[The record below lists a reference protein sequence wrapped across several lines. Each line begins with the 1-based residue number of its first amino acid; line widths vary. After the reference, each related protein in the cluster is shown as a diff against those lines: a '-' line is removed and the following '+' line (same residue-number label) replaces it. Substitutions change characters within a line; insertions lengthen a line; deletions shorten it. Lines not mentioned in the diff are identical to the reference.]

1 MPFSQAELFSL
12 CHCSGGVILS
22 GEHVS
27 DLQLNLD
34 NVTPELSFAIT
45 EGKIWLNEQ
54 RIVLFSQMALGKF
67 RSEVYETLGLDR
79 AKAFFLRLG
88 FQLGKLDGEL
98 ARKNTQ
104 IEPVEERFLMG
115 PQLHALRG
123 MVLPQL
129 GALTIAPD
137 GSDFLCEVQ
146 WHNSYEVEI
155 CKTELPDLDE
165 PGCWTLVGYASG
177 YSTHFLQRD
186 IFFKEVECR
195 ACGHE
200 RCFAVGKFSEDWE
213 DFEQLQEYYERDSL
227 VQQLRSLEDRVEAL
241 KKGTD
246 EDELEA
252 ITDIVG
258 VSKPFKAAL
267 QMVTKASDSRVSVLL
282 LGETGVGKEVMA
294 RTLHRFSDR
303 AQKPFVAVNCAAI
316 PADLIESELFGVAK
330 GAFTGA
336 VQSRAG
342 KFERADGGTIFLDEV
357 VELSP
362 RAQAT
367 LLRVLQEQEFER
379 LGDNTVRRVDVRVV
393 AATNEDLGEAVG
405 AGKFR
410 ADLYYRLSAYPIHI
424 PSLRERSDDI
434 PLFVDFFLNKYST
447 LYSKPLQGVS
457 DRSMALMQAY
467 SWPGNIRE
475 LENVIERAVILAEE
489 NSRINVDLIL
499 GPSLDQKPDEHRLN
513 GRGSLVRAGEVKSVV
528 CLDDLADFLIDNDLS
543 LQDMEEGLIARAMQR
558 SKGKVSKA
566 ARLLGMTRPAF
577 AYRLQKSA
585 GDSKSS

>member
-1 MPFSQAELFSL
+1 M
-12 CHCSGGVILS
+12 
-22 GEHVS
+22 S

-34 NVTPELSFAIT
+34 NVTPELSFAVT

-54 RIVLFSQMALGKF
+54 RIVLFSQTALGKF
-67 RSEVYETLGLDR
+67 RREVYETLGLDR

-98 ARKNTQ
+98 ARKNNQ
-104 IEPVEERFLMG
+104 VEAIEERFLMG

-129 GALTIAPD
+129 AALKIEQD

-155 CKTELPDLDE
+155 CRTELPSLDE

-186 IFFKEVECR
+186 IFFKEIECR

-200 RCFAVGKFSEDWE
+200 RCFAVGKLSESWD
-213 DFEQLQEYYERDSL
+213 DFELLQQYYERDSL
-227 VQQLRSLEDRVEAL
+227 VQELRSLEDRVEAL
-241 KKGTD
+241 KTGND
-246 EDELEA
+246 EDELLA

-258 VSKPFKAAL
+258 VSTPFKAAL

-303 AQKPFVAVNCAAI
+303 ADKPFVAVNCAAI
-316 PADLIESELFGVAK
+316 PADLIESELFGVNK

-357 VELSP
+357 VELSH

-379 LGDNTVRRVDVRVV
+379 LGDNTVRQVDVRVV
-393 AATNEDLGEAVG
+393 AATNEDLGDAVSR
-405 AGKFR
+405 GKFR
-410 ADLYYRLSAYPIHI
+410 ADLYYRLSAYPVYI
-424 PSLRERSDDI
+424 PSLRERSEDI
-434 PLFVDFFLNKYST
+434 PLFVDFFVKKYSN
-447 LYSKPLQGVS
+447 LYAKTVQGVT
-457 DRSMALMQAY
+457 DRSMELMQAY

-475 LENVIERAVILAEE
+475 LENVIERAVILADA
-489 NSRINVDLIL
+489 NSQINVDLIL
-499 GPSLDQKPDEHRLN
+499 GPSMDLN
-513 GRGSLVRAGEVKSVV
+513 SDDL
-528 CLDDLADFLIDNDLS
+528 CLDGQGGLIRTGDATQVANLEDLADFLIDNELS
-543 LQDMEEGLIARAMQR
+543 LQDMEEKLLERAMER
-558 SKGKVSKA
+558 SQGKVSRA

-577 AYRLQKSA
+577 AYRLNKANAEGNGEA
-585 GDSKSS
+585 G